1 MRNYRLI
8 KTYFPNASDQTI
20 ILSTDSEI
28 DKHYYE
34 IMKDTVG
41 DEFTLVY
48 DDELKCSKIKKGY
61 FLGD

>member
-1 MRNYRLI
+1 MKL
-8 KTYFPNASDQTI
+8 